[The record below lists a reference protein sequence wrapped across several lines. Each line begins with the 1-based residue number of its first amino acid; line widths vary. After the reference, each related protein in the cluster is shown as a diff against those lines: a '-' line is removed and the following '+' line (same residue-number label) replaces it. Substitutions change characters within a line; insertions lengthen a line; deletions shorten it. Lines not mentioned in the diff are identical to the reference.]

1 MIYTFLK
8 QSFMKKY
15 MLLLLL
21 LWGSLA
27 EATINVKETDS
38 LGHAIKSGKTEPFLT
53 SFMQGDDVYLNIP
66 KEVLDHS
73 MLFVCYDWRHRS
85 FMQVAWSVNG
95 DKILFKQQ
103 SIESTAGI
111 TITFHEKYPF
121 KENILAILPI
131 EKEFSRDGSYVVKV
145 TDLLLRQEIEW
156 PQWFGVNFGPSVPQ
170 ISLALATKNLDRE
183 TLIKVRRGM
192 IRNESKVAVPLFYG
206 FSALKAP
213 MKGRRFDYR
222 MGFFDDEASA
232 GAHGGLQNVRGN
244 ILRWRLEKK
253 YKDREL
259 SVPKK
264 PITFLI
270 APEVPKKWRPYVKA
284 GIEQW
289 LPAFEAA
296 GFKNAL
302 IVKELDSLDEW
313 QAHSIHSNIV
323 YWTPKRDMRSYEN
336 ERLGG
341 SMRFV
346 ADSRSGEILRGDIL
360 LEAPVRDM
368 SEQYFI
374 RAAPLDKRA
383 QQFPFPDELVGA
395 LYQQLTAHEAG
406 HVFGLM
412 DGNFGEHAYPWD
424 KMNDSLWLRKMR
436 HTPSAMNYTRST
448 NIPQPEDSI
457 PPELLLQHV
466 GPADHYQIQWGYREF
481 PEGTTPEAEAAEL
494 EEMIRWQDT
503 VPWYRFNYG
512 KMEKGGPDQ
521 VDEVTETNHPV
532 RSTELAMKNIERV
545 MDLLPKVVQ
554 GDTDNVRLERLY
566 TKTAK
571 LWYDHM
577 KHVLSMVGGHTIHH
591 QPLDRPGDPYEL
603 IPWEKQMEALDF
615 LMENAMDAPQWLTDP
630 KFHLEINYT
639 RYADKLIEHQQFLL
653 AEFISAARLK
663 RMEHME
669 TRWGKQGL
677 VEAYLTR
684 FQNGLFREVKD
695 NFDQM
700 DRRRQELQMTYI
712 DIAISNL
719 QKQRKGFN
727 AIETQADYT
736 DYEKGIL
743 MQRLMDL
750 KRDIEKGIKRNKEAN
765 TLGHW
770 QLCLKK
776 MEVLW

>member
-1 MIYTFLK
+1 
-8 QSFMKKY
+8 
-15 MLLLLL
+15 MLLFLL

-27 EATINVKETDS
+27 EATTNVKGTDS
-38 LGHAIKSGKTEPFLT
+38 LGLAIESGETEPFLT
-53 SFMQGDDVYLNIP
+53 SFMQGKDVYLNIP
-66 KEVLDHS
+66 REVLDRS
-73 MLFVCYDWRHRS
+73 MLFVCYDWRRRS
-85 FMQVAWSVNG
+85 FMQVAWSVQG
-95 DKILFKQQ
+95 DYILFKQQ
-103 SIESTAGI
+103 SVQSTAGI
-111 TITFHEKYPF
+111 TITFHEKFPY

-131 EKEFSRDGSYVVKV
+131 EKEFSGEGNYVVKV

-170 ISLALATKNLDRE
+170 ISLPLATKNLDRE

-192 IRNESKVAVPLFYG
+192 IKNKSKVSVPLFYG
-206 FSALKAP
+206 FTYLKAP

-222 MGFFDDEASA
+222 MGYFGDEADA
-232 GAHGGLQNVRGN
+232 DLHKGLQNIRGN

-253 YKDREL
+253 FKDQKL
-259 SVPKK
+259 SVPIE
-264 PITFLI
+264 PITFLLS
-270 APEVPKKWRPYVKA
+270 PEIPKKWRPYVKA
-284 GIEQW
+284 GIEEW
-289 LPAFEAA
+289 LPAFETA

-302 IVKELDSLDEW
+302 VVKELDSLDEW
-313 QAHSIHSNIV
+313 KAHSIHSNIV
-323 YWTPKRDMRSYEN
+323 YWTSKRDMRSNEN

-341 SMRFV
+341 SIRFV
-346 ADSRSGEILRGDIL
+346 QDSRSGEILRADIL
-360 LEAPVRDM
+360 LEAPVRDI
-368 SEQYFI
+368 SEDYFV
-374 RAAPLDKRA
+374 RSAPLDERA
-383 QQFPFPDELVGA
+383 QQFPFPDELVGK
-395 LYQQLTAHEAG
+395 LYQQITAHETG

-436 HTPSAMNYTRST
+436 HTPSVMNYTRST
-448 NIPQPEDSI
+448 NIPQPEDSV
-457 PPELLLQHV
+457 PPDLLLQYV
-466 GPADHYQIQWGYREF
+466 GPADHYQIQCGYREF
-481 PEGTTPEAEAAEL
+481 PEGTTSEAEAAEL

-503 VPWYRFNYG
+503 VPWFRFNYG

-521 VDEVTETNHPV
+521 VDEVTETNDPV
-532 RSTELAMKNIERV
+532 QSTELALKNIKRV
-545 MDLLPKVVQ
+545 MALLPKVVE

-577 KHVLSMVGGHTIHH
+577 QHVLSVVGGHTIHH
-591 QPLDRPGDPYEL
+591 QPLNRPGDPYEL

-615 LMENAMDAPQWLTDP
+615 LMENAMDAPQWLTGPD
-630 KFHLEINYT
+630 FHLEINYT

-653 AEFISAARLK
+653 AEFISAPRLK

-695 NFDQM
+695 NFGQV
-700 DRRRQELQMTYI
+700 DRRRQELQRTYI
-712 DIAISNL
+712 DIVVSKL
-719 QKQRKGFN
+719 QKPRAGFN
-727 AIETQADYT
+727 PIDTGFDYT
-736 DYEKGIL
+736 DYEKGIAL
-743 MQRLMDL
+743 QRLIDL
-750 KRDIEKGIKRNKEAN
+750 KRDIEKGIKHNKGAV

>member
-1 MIYTFLK
+1 
-8 QSFMKKY
+8 MKKY

-21 LWGSLA
+21 MWSSLTKA
-27 EATINVKETDS
+27 MVNVQETDS
-38 LGHAIKSGKTEPFLT
+38 LDQSIPSVETVPFLT
-53 SFMQGDDVYLNIP
+53 SFMQGNDVYLNIP
-66 KEVLDHS
+66 REVLDHS

-85 FMQVAWSVNG
+85 FMQVAWSVQG
-95 DKILFKQQ
+95 DNILFKQR

-111 TITFHEKYPF
+111 TITFHEKFPF

-131 EKEFSRDGSYVVKV
+131 EKEFSADGGFVVKV
-145 TDLLLRQEIEW
+145 TNLLLRQEIEW
-156 PQWFGVNFGPSVPQ
+156 PQWFGVNFGPSVPD
-170 ISLALATKNLDRE
+170 ISLALATKNLDKE

-192 IRNESKVAVPLFYG
+192 IMNESKVAVPLFYG
-206 FSALKAP
+206 FSSLKAP

-222 MGFFDDEASA
+222 MGFFDDEADA
-232 GAHGGLQNVRGN
+232 GLHRELQNVRGN

-253 YKDREL
+253 FKDQKL
-259 SVPKK
+259 SVPIE
-264 PITFLI
+264 PITLLLS
-270 APEVPKKWRPYVKA
+270 PEIPKKWRPYVKA

-313 QAHSIHSNIV
+313 RAHSIHSNIV

-341 SMRFV
+341 SIRFV

-368 SEQYFI
+368 SEQYFV

-436 HTPSAMNYTRST
+436 HTPSVMNYTRNT

-466 GPADHYQIQWGYREF
+466 APADHYQIQWGYREF

-521 VDEVTETNHPV
+521 VDEVTETNDPI
-532 RSTELAMKNIERV
+532 RSTELALKNIERV
-545 MDLLPKVVQ
+545 MDLLPKVVK

-577 KHVLSMVGGHTIHH
+577 RHVLSVVGGHTIHH

-639 RYADKLIEHQQFLL
+639 RYADRLIEHQQILL
-653 AEFISAARLK
+653 AELISAARLK

-669 TRWGKQGL
+669 TKWGKKGL
-677 VEAYLTR
+677 LEAYLTQ

-695 NFDQM
+695 NFDQV

-712 DIAISNL
+712 DIAVSNL
-719 QKQRKGFN
+719 RKQRKGFN
-727 AIETQADYT
+727 AVETQADYT

-743 MQRLMDL
+743 MHRLMDL
-750 KRDIEKGIKRNKEAN
+750 KKEIEKGIKRNKEVA

-770 QLCLKK
+770 QLCLEK